1 MMGAHHPSTSETVP
15 SSLEAFRL
23 GPIPIEGNEPLNTN
37 SKIRWWEVALLV
49 AITAV
54 GAWIRFHDLGA
65 KSVWLD
71 EAFTLWMARLS
82 IPELFQWIT
91 KIDQHPPLFYLAM
104 HYWRLLG
111 EEEATAR
118 ALSAILS
125 TATIPVMY
133 FVARRFLGV
142 ASAVVTVILLAMSPF
157 HLRFAQEM
165 RMYALLC
172 FNVSWALL
180 ALAHLLTG
188 DHRKRWWAV
197 YAVFTVLAMLSQNTA
212 VLFPVAV
219 NVAFLSVLL
228 VVHFQSVPD
237 LQPPSFKAWALG
249 QAAVLLLWLPWLP
262 SFITQVIMVDNE
274 FWIQPPTNDVV
285 FATVMTFFS
294 DWRPWE
300 LDWLL
305 PVVVLLVA
313 LAVAALLRK
322 PGLLAF
328 LLLLVIVPFVA
339 ELLVS
344 LRRPIFYD
352 RTLIWTTLPLF
363 VFLSSVVGVWV
374 QQSGPVRWVAV
385 PGAVALVALLY
396 ANGLSMQNYFDN
408 FHKEEWR
415 EAAAWVA
422 EQVDEDDL
430 LLFNAT
436 WIQLPFEYYF
446 DRFDKD
452 VAKHGAPVDLFD
464 AGILEPKMTSADQAA
479 LMERAGGYNC
489 IWLVYSHDWYTD
501 PRGLVPGTLRI
512 SHIVAKEQQFVGLK
526 VMLFWKR
533 GGTPCPA
540 PAAG

>member
-1 MMGAHHPSTSETVP
+1 
-15 SSLEAFRL
+15 LK
-23 GPIPIEGNEPLNTN
+23 IEK
-37 SKIRWWEVALLV
+37 KIEWWEIGLLAV
-49 AITAV
+49 ITAI

-82 IPELFQWIT
+82 VPELFEWIT

-104 HYWRLLG
+104 HYWRQLG
-111 EEEATAR
+111 EGEATAR

-142 ASAVVTVILLAMSPF
+142 ASAIITVILLAMSRF

-180 ALAHLLTG
+180 ALAYLLTG

-197 YAVFTVLAMLSQNTA
+197 YAIFTVLTMLTQNTA
-212 VLFPVAV
+212 VLFPLAA
-219 NVAFLSVLL
+219 NVAFLAVLL
-228 VVHFQSVPD
+228 IVRYQSEPD
-237 LQPPSFKAWALG
+237 LQPPTFKAWVLG
-249 QAAVLLLWLPWLP
+249 QLGVFLLWLPWAP
-262 SFITQVIMVDNE
+262 SFITQVVMVDNE
-274 FWIQPPTNDVV
+274 FWIQPPTG
-285 FATVMTFFS
+285 ATIFSTILTFFS

-305 PVVVLLVA
+305 LVVVLLIV
-313 LAVAALLRK
+313 LAVVALLRK

-328 LLLLVIVPFVA
+328 LLLLIIVPFA
-339 ELLVS
+339 TELVVS

-363 VFLSSVVGVWV
+363 IFLSSVVGVWV
-374 QQSGPVRWVAV
+374 QRAGAVRWIAL
-385 PGAVALVALLY
+385 PGAMALLALLY

-422 EQVDEDDL
+422 EQVGEDDL

-446 DRFDKD
+446 DRFDKN

-464 AGILEPKMTSADQAA
+464 AGVLEPKMTTADQAA
-479 LMERAGGYNC
+479 LMERAWEYNC

-501 PRGLVPGTLRI
+501 PSGLVPGTLRI
-512 SHIVAKEQQFVGLK
+512 SHIMAEEQQFVGLK
-526 VMLFWKR
+526 VLLFWKR

-540 PAAG
+540 SAEG